1 VFFFK
6 GVFSNAYK
14 GKLNYNYKAFFKFIL
29 KGKKLSNISKAVFIV
44 ESSTKTIRRVKG
56 TFIVNNLK
64 IIYYKVYCLV
74 YLIAF

>member
-14 GKLNYNYKAFFKFIL
+14 GKLNYNYKASFKFIL
-29 KGKKLSNISKAVFIV
+29 KGKKLSNISKAVFIIK
-44 ESSTKTIRRVKG
+44 SFTKTIRKVKG
-56 TFIVNNLK
+56 TFIINNLK

-74 YLIAF
+74 YLTTF

>member
-6 GVFSNAYK
+6 RVFSNAYK
-14 GKLNYNYKAFFKFIL
+14 GKLNRNYKAFFKFIL

-44 ESSTKTIRRVKG
+44 ESFTKTICKVKG
-56 TFIVNNLK
+56 TFTINNLK
-64 IIYYKVYCLV
+64 IIYYKVYYLA

>member
-14 GKLNYNYKAFFKFIL
+14 SKLNRNYKAFFKFIL
-29 KGKKLSNISKAVFIV
+29 KGKKLSNINKAVFIIK
-44 ESSTKTIRRVKG
+44 SFARTIRRVKG
-56 TFIVNNLK
+56 AFIVNNLK
-64 IIYYKVYCLV
+64 IIRCKVYYLA